1 VIIRAFLSVILLAS
15 TLAAQG
21 PIRRP
26 PRPTTSEASGPP
38 ERFYD
43 AFLVSME
50 GHRVEIETVSR
61 RRVVCALT
69 IDTHWT
75 TPQDDFFPGDRI
87 GVTSSSQVEAECI
100 ATWVGRPDERYQ
112 KRRERPALGRAG
124 DGRIEKPVEAAPIHD
139 DPLVL
144 KAFAANG
151 AFSEAMPDYSS
162 HQRTT
167 RYDSKNLGKKWKE
180 NDLIEADV
188 VLYRGNEFYD
198 NITIDGAPINAP
210 MEQIGGWWSTGE
222 FSSVLYNL
230 FHERTEAEFKATGEE
245 ESIRGR
251 SAWIYDFRVRQ
262 DRSQWRL
269 YIGNVEYY
277 PEYIGQVWLSEG
289 DGRALRLEMEALNL
303 PWQYPAS
310 MAELTLEFDEYTIG
324 DTPYLLP
331 AEASNLACIRG
342 RARCF
347 KNQVAFDEY
356 RKFTADASMFDVGSS
371 VEFGDVIV
379 EEDESPSQPE

>member
-1 VIIRAFLSVILLAS
+1 
-15 TLAAQG
+15 
-21 PIRRP
+21 
-26 PRPTTSEASGPP
+26 
-38 ERFYD
+38 
-43 AFLVSME
+43 ME